1 MKELRVSFDPILPG
15 LRLCVVAA
23 ALAAWIVSADS
34 PVRADEATPIN
45 TFASAEAQPLQA
57 QPSADRQAR
66 ELAQARPGQGAQ
78 SADEDVNDPLEPL
91 NRAIFAFN
99 EVFLDYLLGPIS
111 QVYEEVV
118 PSLIREGIRNIL
130 FNLNTPVVLA
140 NDILQGEP
148 QRALET
154 LGRAVVNST
163 VGMGGM
169 IDVGA
174 ELGVRRHN
182 EDFGQTLGV
191 WGVGEM
197 FYVVLPLLGPSNPRD
212 AVGKL
217 LVDGYFDPLGL
228 WFDNAD
234 RDAEK
239 WARVGMK
246 GVDEYSNV
254 RSDLEQVKK
263 TSIDYYAAI
272 RSLYRQKRATEISN
286 GRDIKL
292 PPIPDLGSI
301 QPDIAAPE
309 AASATLRRVAQAPIT
324 VNPAASSAPGPSS
337 GLPSPSAEKS
347 AEGSN
352 SDQISFRFVHPDF
365 VRESDLARD

>member
-1 MKELRVSFDPILPG
+1 MKELRRSLVSAFPG
-15 LRLCVVAA
+15 IRFGVAA
-23 ALAAWIVSADS
+23 VALAAWAVSANA
-34 PVRADEATPIN
+34 PVRAAEADPAAIV
-45 TFASAEAQPLQA
+45 ASAETQQPLDLAQA
-57 QPSADRQAR
+57 QPRPAAQPAD
-66 ELAQARPGQGAQ
+66 
-78 SADEDVNDPLEPL
+78 DDVNDPIEPV

-99 EVFLDYLLGPIS
+99 ELFLDFVLGPIS
-111 QVYEEVV
+111 QVYQEVFPAV
-118 PSLIREGIRNIL
+118 VREGIRNIL
-130 FNLNTPVVLA
+130 LNLSTPVVLA

-154 LGRAVVNST
+154 LARAVVNTT
-163 VGMGGM
+163 VGMGGV
-169 IDVGA
+169 IDMGA

-228 WFDNAD
+228 WFDNTD

-246 GVDEYSNV
+246 GVDEYSTV
-254 RSDLEQVKK
+254 RGDLEQIKK

-272 RSLYRQKRATEISN
+272 RSLYRQKRAAEISN
-286 GRDIKL
+286 GRDIRL
-292 PPIPDLGSI
+292 PPIPDLGFISP
-301 QPDIAAPE
+301 PDFVAPE
-309 AASATLRRVAQAPIT
+309 AADLVPGLASEPPAERPD
-324 VNPAASSAPGPSS
+324 AASD
-337 GLPSPSAEKS
+337 
-347 AEGSN
+347 
-352 SDQISFRFVHPDF
+352 SDQISFRFVHPNF
-365 VRESDLARD
+365 VRDSDRARD

>member
-1 MKELRVSFDPILPG
+1 MTVVKELRVSLTPALPG
-15 LRLCVVAA
+15 FRFGIAAA
-23 ALAAWIVSADS
+23 ALAVWAVSANL
-34 PVRADEATPIN
+34 PVRAAEADLIGI
-45 TFASAEAQPLQA
+45 FAGAEAQPSQVRLPQDLAQA
-57 QPSADRQAR
+57 QPS
-66 ELAQARPGQGAQ
+66 QGAQ
-78 SADEDVNDPLEPL
+78 PADEDVNDPLEPL

-99 EVFLDYLLGPIS
+99 EVFLDYLLGPLS

-118 PSLIREGIRNIL
+118 PSLVREGIRNIL
-130 FNLNTPVVLA
+130 FNLATPVVLA

-163 VGMGGM
+163 VGMGGA
-169 IDVGA
+169 IDIGA

-217 LVDGYFDPLGL
+217 VVDSFFDPLNL
-228 WFDNAD
+228 WFANTD

-254 RSDLEQVKK
+254 RSDLEQIKK

-272 RSLYRQKRATEISN
+272 RSLYRQKRAVEISN
-286 GRDIKL
+286 DRDIKL
-292 PPIPDLGSI
+292 PPIPDLGYDPSDDAV
-301 QPDIAAPE
+301 PETASAAPLLTEKPADKPAE
-309 AASATLRRVAQAPIT
+309 ASY
-324 VNPAASSAPGPSS
+324 
-337 GLPSPSAEKS
+337 
-347 AEGSN
+347 
-352 SDQISFRFVHPDF
+352 SDQVSFRFVHPDL
-365 VRESDLARD
+365 VRDSDLARD